1 MRAPSP
7 QGNERLTSSVGL
19 VLLVL
24 LAVET
29 LTTLALRTYLNVH
42 LFLGL
47 MLLPPLA
54 LKLAS
59 TGWRFARYYTR
70 SEPYVLAGPPR
81 TLLRMLAPL
90 LVASTLVLFGTGVAM
105 IVVGHRG
112 GQLRTLHT
120 FSFIAWGV
128 LVGVHAL
135 AYLTRVLRDGTMD
148 WRRNAVDVVAGVRS
162 RRAIVLGALLVGV
175 VLALAT
181 LPAQRTVLHHGGHRH
196 HHEGSGG

>member
-1 MRAPSP
+1 VRAPSP
-7 QGNERLTSSVGL
+7 DGNERLTSSTGL

-24 LAVET
+24 LAAET
-29 LTTLALRTYLNVH
+29 LTTLALNTYLNLH

-47 MLLPPLA
+47 LLLPPVA

-70 SEPYVLAGPPR
+70 NEHYVLAGPPR
-81 TLLRMLAPL
+81 LVLRMLAPL
-90 LVASTLVLFGTGVAM
+90 LVASTLALFGTGVAM

-120 FSFIAWGV
+120 YSFVAWGV
-128 LVGVHAL
+128 VIGVHVL
-135 AYLTRVLRDGTMD
+135 AYLTRVLRDGPMD

-162 RRAIVLGALLVGV
+162 RRAVLVGSLLAGV
-175 VLALAT
+175 VLAVGT

-196 HHEGSGG
+196 HESHR